1 VADLREQ
8 LACPARRAAGRGRAS
23 ATPSAY
29 SASRSARA
37 RFEGQDCVASL
48 GRAEEAAELRVRL
61 ELPER
66 AQSTLEYERR
76 LALEELSKE
85 RRRREEAERER
96 YRLRNS

>member
-1 VADLREQ
+1 MLR
-8 LACPARRAAGRGRAS
+8 APGSRKGGAS

-37 RFEGQDCVASL
+37 RIEGQDCVASRA
-48 GRAEEAAELRVRL
+48 RAEEVAELRVRF

-66 AQSTLEYERR
+66 AQST
-76 LALEELSKE
+76 LEELSKE